1 MASETYDYESFDNTD
16 HTMKQIAD
24 AIRHKGYGKDVR
36 EAIAQGMESY
46 DRTSGELFKR
56 MNKVEEKTDQEIE
69 ARKKGDGNLQGQID
83 DLQERCQKL
92 EDRVK
97 QLRKDNDDHEER
109 LKKIEQLLFG
119 SETITVT
126 DPTDDIKASQQ
137 AVEISGTD
145 DTDDPVSVVTIN

>member
-69 ARKKGDGNLQGQID
+69 AREKGDGNLQKQID

-92 EDRVK
+92 EDDKATRDELKNVQEAWK
-97 QLRKDNDDHEER
+97 
-109 LKKIEQLLFG
+109 KKIEHVALG
-119 SETITVT
+119 TDYETVE
-126 DPTDDIKASQQ
+126 Q
-137 AVEISGTD
+137 AVMQILKEKGMI
-145 DTDDPVSVVTIN
+145 